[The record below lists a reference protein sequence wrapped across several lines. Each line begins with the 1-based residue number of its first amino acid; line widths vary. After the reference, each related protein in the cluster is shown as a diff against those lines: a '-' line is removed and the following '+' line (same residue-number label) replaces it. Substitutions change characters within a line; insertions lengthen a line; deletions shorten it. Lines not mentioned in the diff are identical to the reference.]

1 MHNIAEVFCPE
12 QVIER
17 HQALVPRVKDTQV
30 KSEVSYS
37 YSLTDHVV
45 GQSEVSY
52 WVTLTDQM
60 VSQSESQPLI
70 DSSHWVARRLTND
83 QSYSQSIKPVKSPR
97 YLTFHLIS
105 QFAGI
110 MNNHI
115 VNNVG
120 QSLG

>member
-1 MHNIAEVFCPE
+1 MVG
-12 QVIER
+12 Q
-17 HQALVPRVKDTQV
+17 
-30 KSEVSYS
+30 SEVSYWVT
-37 YSLTDHVV
+37 LTDHVV

-115 VNNVG
+115 VSHVG
-120 QSLG
+120 QSLGRLLVESIGLISTAVWLGPSINNIPR

>member
-1 MHNIAEVFCPE
+1 MV
-12 QVIER
+12 
-17 HQALVPRVKDTQV
+17 T
-30 KSEVSYS
+30 
-37 YSLTDHVV
+37 LTDHVV

-83 QSYSQSIKPVKSPR
+83 QSIKPVKSPR

-110 MNNHI
+110 MDNHI
-115 VNNVG
+115 VCHVG
-120 QSLG
+120 QSLGRLLVESIGLISTAVWLGPSINNIPR